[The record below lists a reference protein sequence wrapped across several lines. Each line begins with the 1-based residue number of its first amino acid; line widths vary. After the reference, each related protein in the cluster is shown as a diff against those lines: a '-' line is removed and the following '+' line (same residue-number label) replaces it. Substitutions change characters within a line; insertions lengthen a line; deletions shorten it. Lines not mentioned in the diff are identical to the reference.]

1 MKSKTT
7 SQLEKEER
15 KAFLKLNPVERILS
29 MERLLHEVISIKA
42 AEEGVSEGEIYNR
55 YLERDKR
62 RRHAI

>member
-7 SQLEKEER
+7 SRLEKEER

-62 RRHAI
+62 RRHAV

>member
-1 MKSKTT
+1 MKSKTR

-15 KAFLKLNPVERILS
+15 KAFLKLNPVERILA

-62 RRHAI
+62 RRHAV

>member
-1 MKSKTT
+1 MKSKTA
-7 SQLEKEER
+7 SRLEKEER
-15 KAFLKLNPVERILS
+15 KAFLKLNPVDKILS
-29 MERLLHEVISIKA
+29 MERLLHDLLSIKA